1 VILLLTAI
9 FIATMAFV
17 VGGYVLVN
25 RRTLEA
31 AEIARSRLRATPD
44 ADERSWTLLKDD
56 RISEVP
62 FLNRLLSGKA
72 WVTALGVQL
81 MRAGSSLRPASF
93 AIVVIVSGVVGMLV
107 AANTQADLP
116 ALFFAIAGWALP
128 VLWLRWKQKRRLR
141 EFEQQ
146 LPDAIDMLVS
156 AMKSG
161 YSFQAATQFIGEEMI
176 PPLGPEFSRF
186 YDEQRL
192 GIDVRSALLGMQ
204 SRTDSLDLK
213 MFVTAVLIQRE
224 TGGNLGEVLSNLA
237 DLIRQRIAM
246 RSQIQTLIAEPKLSA
261 RFLAVLPVIVF
272 GILSF
277 LNPGFFD
284 PMTKEGSLGRVV
296 LIAGAIS
303 VVVGYMIMMKIAD
316 VDI

>member
-1 VILLLTAI
+1 VILVLTAI

-31 AEIARSRLRATPD
+31 AEIARSRLRGAPD
-44 ADERSWTLLKDD
+44 SEERVWSLLKDD

-72 WVTALGVQL
+72 WVTALGMQL

-93 AIVVIVSGVVGMLV
+93 GILVVTSGMAGMLIG
-107 AANTQADLP
+107 ANTQANLP
-116 ALFFAIAGWALP
+116 ALFFAVAGWIAP
-128 VLWLRWKQKRRLR
+128 VLWLRWKQRKRLR
-141 EFEQQ
+141 DFEQQ

-176 PPLGPEFSRF
+176 PPLGPEFARF

-224 TGGNLGEVLSNLA
+224 TGGNLGEVLTGLA
-237 DLIRQRIAM
+237 DIIRQRIAM

-272 GILSF
+272 GVLS
-277 LNPGFFD
+277 LWNPTFFD
-284 PMTKEGSLGRVV
+284 PMTAEGSIGRAI
-296 LIAGAIS
+296 LIGGAIS
-303 VVVGYMIMMKIAD
+303 VVVGYMIMMRIAD